1 MRGPRTRQRGAAL
14 LIAITSIAILTA
26 VAVDLAYNTRVS
38 LQMAANARDE
48 LRATYLAK
56 SGVALSRLVLPETPR
71 RSGRFDLTGALT
83 STPRLRRPSII
94 SAGSSQQKCWTASAW
109 PRPRPA
115 R

>member
-56 SGVALSRLVLPETPR
+56 SGVALSRLVL
-71 RSGRFDLTGALT
+71 
-83 STPRLRRPSII
+83 
-94 SAGSSQQKCWTASAW
+94 
-109 PRPRPA
+109 
-115 R
+115 